1 MNLSLKNITKSPLY
15 DGLFFRFWCFG
26 GGIFITFQ
34 FLRILTLFLIGWDFN
49 WDDFLKIILGGIKMD
64 ISTTSYLLG
73 YLGTIIGLI
82 RISIIKSA
90 KRFLKL
96 IIALN
101 TIVFIVLISVVIAD
115 IFLLKYWGSRIN
127 SQALAYLK
135 FPIQALKSSLSE
147 GIFISVIIGLILL
160 VLGIYIWSLR
170 ISKELHKF
178 LSKSK
183 LSIKSGVYLLITIA
197 IIVLGAR
204 GGWSKVPLQ
213 ISEAF
218 EFQNQNNLNNQL
230 SLNSIWNFIHQIL
243 NEDQHPDIEYIT
255 QQNWPDYSDPFE
267 VNTQENIPKNKEK
280 NSNHKV
286 EFSHPIFAENSK
298 PNVYLFILEGVS
310 AEVSGYFSNSKT
322 NATPKIDEL
331 ASAGW
336 GFKQAFACGDRTD
349 KGLATI
355 LTGWPGQPW
364 QSILNYPEK
373 YRKLPSIVKTLSR
386 AGYKSNFYYGGNSQ
400 FANMKDFLLSIGVE
414 NIIDEREIDKM
425 ELSFVK
431 KQSSICFKTWQH
443 FNRNISRNN
452 LNNLQRFASKNS
464 HRVTQESQ
472 KAMSEINLG
481 GNWGYYDPLLFD
493 VLMQHANKIKRS
505 KQPSFNIVLTSST
518 HEPYDINEQFIKKG
532 SDKSKNLTSNP
543 DIEKYIQAV
552 RILDESIY
560 QCIKSI
566 LTVDKNALFV
576 IVSDH
581 GKYLN
586 DANTM
591 YGQRN
596 FFHIPLIF
604 YSNSINKMNSHSTR
618 YVSWDDKSYGTN
630 QVVSQTDVA
639 KSLEYL
645 ILNNNKSFPRQ
656 EFQYSSNVFDK
667 KHLPKA
673 WFTMYGVMGIVE
685 PNETNWLSTDK
696 KALESELPW
705 NSKDS
710 AIIHRGRRIILD
722 FFSL

>member
-49 WDDFLKIILGGIKMD
+49 WDDFWKIIQGGIKMD

-73 YLGTIIGLI
+73 YLGSIIGLI

-90 KRFLKL
+90 KRSLKL

-101 TIVFIVLISVVIAD
+101 TIVSIVLISVVIAD

-127 SQALAYLK
+127 TQALAYLK

-147 GIFISVIIGLILL
+147 GIFISVIIGLIFL

-178 LSKSK
+178 LNKTK

-197 IIVLGAR
+197 IIVVGAR

-243 NEDQHPDIEYIT
+243 NEDQHPDVEFIT
-255 QQNWPDYSDPFE
+255 KLNWPDYTDPFE
-267 VNTQENIPKNKEK
+267 IKIQDNIPNNQDNILYNQEK
-280 NSNHKV
+280 IRNSLFIQKT
-286 EFSHPIFAENSK
+286 K

-310 AEVSGYFSNSKT
+310 AEVSYYFSKSRI
-322 NATPKIDEL
+322 NATPKMDMI
-331 ASAGW
+331 ASEGW

-373 YRKLPSIVKTLSR
+373 YRNLPSIVKTLSKV
-386 AGYKSNFYYGGNSQ
+386 GYQSNFYYGGNSQ
-400 FANMKDFLLSIGVE
+400 FANMKDFLLSTGVE
-414 NIIDEREIDKM
+414 NIVDERVIDEM

-431 KQSSICFKTWQH
+431 KESSICFKTWQR
-443 FNRNISRNN
+443 FNRNNSRNDSN
-452 LNNLQRFASKNS
+452 FHQRFASKNT

-472 KAMSEINLG
+472 EAMSSINLS

-493 VLMQHANKIKRS
+493 VLMQHANKIKLS

-518 HEPYDINEQFIKKG
+518 HEPYDINEQFFKKVR
-532 SDKSKNLTSNP
+532 DKSKNLSSSQ
-543 DIEKYIQAV
+543 DVEKYIQSV

-566 LTVDKNALFV
+566 LTVDADALFV

-586 DANTM
+586 DANTI

-618 YVSWDDKSYGTN
+618 YFSWDDKSDGTN
-630 QVVSQTDVA
+630 QVVSQTDLA

-645 ILNNNKSFPRQ
+645 ILNDNKSFPRQ

-667 KHLPKA
+667 QHPQKA